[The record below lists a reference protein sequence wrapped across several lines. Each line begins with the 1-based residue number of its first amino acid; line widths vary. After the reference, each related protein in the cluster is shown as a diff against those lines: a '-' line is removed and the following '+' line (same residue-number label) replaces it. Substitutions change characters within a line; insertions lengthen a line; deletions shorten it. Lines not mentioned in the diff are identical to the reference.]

1 MDLEEPYFQRN
12 PKTFLNT
19 QMLRKCSAAVTC
31 YPSPNFLCP
40 PGFVLADWLH
50 SLRAHRLRCYFWSCS
65 FGTRLRK
72 TGLWKPHMHWWPR
85 GKGTFQACWKWRL
98 SCILLDY
105 IKTHIKSWVFIG
117 LSIIIQHIFHLCNV
131 LQCRIILWII
141 YALGNSC
148 SSHLNVTAL
157 HCEAHLMQ
165 RLCPMITGWTATP
178 RLAGR
183 EVPES

>member
-1 MDLEEPYFQRN
+1 MDLVEPYFQRN

-19 QMLRKCSAAVTC
+19 QSCTMKTAAVTC

-85 GKGTFQACWKWRL
+85 GWQGDVP
-98 SCILLDY
+98 SLLEVALVMDSPGLY
-105 IKTHIKSWVFIG
+105 KNSYKIMSVHRTIHYYPTHI
-117 LSIIIQHIFHLCNV
+117 
-131 LQCRIILWII
+131 
-141 YALGNSC
+141 
-148 SSHLNVTAL
+148 SS
-157 HCEAHLMQ
+157 MQ
-165 RLCPMITGWTATP
+165 RLAMSNHPVDHLCA
-178 RLAGR
+178 RQ
-183 EVPES
+183 